1 MHLRPQILFLHLV
14 HEFGEGQETVDTI
27 FRFWLQWIHEWE
39 YYYQNGIILVL
50 GVISAA
56 IFLYF
61 G

>member
-14 HEFGEGQETVDTI
+14 HEFGEGQETVDSI
-27 FRFWLQWIHEWE
+27 FRFWLRWIHEWE
-39 YYYQNGIILVL
+39 YYYQNGILLVL